1 MADEN
6 LKIFNSR
13 GEYKM
18 SEDDTFKFAKSVA
31 LESAEKILDT
41 DVKNFLH
48 DKFKNLD
55 DDDIDKISEKF
66 LTKNEP
72 HFIREN
78 LSNGDMI
85 CYAEIQSEIS
95 LTDLDNFMKNFDVFK
110 LEKKVDEQK
119 KIIDE
124 FQYKLELF
132 QKFLPDLI
140 RKEID
145 VKNNP
150 NDVWEY
156 YSRGNT
162 YLHLKN
168 YSQAIEDYTKIIK
181 LNPNYVLAYNNC
193 GDAYYNLKN
202 YSQSIEDDTQ
212 VIKLDPNFAGA
223 YYNRGEAHYYSENY
237 LQAIE
242 DYTQAIKLDPN
253 DAASYYSRGLAYKE
267 IGENEKAEKDFA
279 KARELYQK
287 KILQK
292 LVNFLEDKNKKN

>member
-31 LESAEKILDT
+31 LESAEKILDA
-41 DVKNFLH
+41 DVKNFLL

-95 LTDLDNFMKNFDVFK
+95 LTDLNNFMKNFDVFK

-124 FQYKLELF
+124 LQNKLELF
-132 QKFLPDLI
+132 QEFLPALI
-140 RKEID
+140 REEID

-150 NDVWEY
+150 KSEVAY
-156 YSRGNT
+156 YNRGNA
-162 YLHLKN
+162 YSDLKN
-168 YSQAIEDYTKIIK
+168 YSQAIEDYTQAIK
-181 LNPNYVLAYNNC
+181 LNPNYASAYNNR
-193 GDAYYNLKN
+193 AWTYYLMKN
-202 YSQSIEDDTQ
+202 YSNALPDANTAISLNNNDSDLYDTRAQ
-212 VIKLDPNFAGA
+212 I
-223 YYNRGEAHYYSENY
+223 
-237 LQAIE
+237 
-242 DYTQAIKLDPN
+242 
-253 DAASYYSRGLAYKE
+253 YKAMGRNAE
-267 IGENEKAEKDFA
+267 AEKDFA
-279 KARELYQK
+279 KARELGY
-287 KILQK
+287 
-292 LVNFLEDKNKKN
+292 EG

>member
-1 MADEN
+1 MADKN

-31 LESAEKILDT
+31 LESAEKILDA
-41 DVKNFLH
+41 DVKNFLL

-55 DDDIDKISEKF
+55 DEDIDKISEKF

-85 CYAEIQSEIS
+85 CYAEIRAEIS

-124 FQYKLELF
+124 LQNKLELF

-140 RKEID
+140 EAGIE

-150 NDVWEY
+150 EDAEAY
-156 YSRGNT
+156 YNRGIA
-162 YLHLKN
+162 YADLKN
-168 YSQAIEDYTKIIK
+168 YSQAIEDYTQAIK
-181 LNPNYVLAYNNC
+181 LNPNYASAYNNR
-193 GDAYYNLKN
+193 AWTYYLMKN
-202 YSQSIEDDTQ
+202 YSNALPDANTAISLNNNDSDLYDTRAQ
-212 VIKLDPNFAGA
+212 I
-223 YYNRGEAHYYSENY
+223 
-237 LQAIE
+237 
-242 DYTQAIKLDPN
+242 
-253 DAASYYSRGLAYKE
+253 YKAMGRNAE
-267 IGENEKAEKDFA
+267 AEKDFA
-279 KARELYQK
+279 KERELGYK
-287 KILQK
+287 
-292 LVNFLEDKNKKN
+292 E

>member
-1 MADEN
+1 MADKN
-6 LKIFNSR
+6 LKVFNSR

-31 LESAEKILDT
+31 LESAEKILDA

-72 HFIREN
+72 NFIREN

-85 CYAEIQSEIS
+85 CYAEIQAEIS
-95 LTDLDNFMKNFDVFK
+95 LTDLDNLMKNFSNFK

-124 FQYKLELF
+124 LQNKLERF

-150 NDVWEY
+150 EAELAYFN
-156 YSRGNT
+156 RGII
-162 YLHLKN
+162 YKYLKN
-168 YSQAIEDYTKIIK
+168 YSQAIEDYTQAIK
-181 LNPNYVLAYNNC
+181 LNPNYAR
-193 GDAYYNLKN
+193 AYYERGNAYKNLEN
-202 YSQSIEDDTQ
+202 YS
-212 VIKLDPNFAGA
+212 
-223 YYNRGEAHYYSENY
+223 
-237 LQAIE
+237 QAIE
-242 DYTQAIKLDPN
+242 DYTQAIKLNPN
-253 DAASYYSRGLAYKE
+253 FGRVYYNRGLAYKE

-279 KARELYQK
+279 KAREL
-287 KILQK
+287 I
-292 LVNFLEDKNKKN
+292 FEG

>member
-1 MADEN
+1 
-6 LKIFNSR
+6 
-13 GEYKM
+13 M

-31 LESAEKILDT
+31 LESAEKILDA

-48 DKFKNLD
+48 DKFKNLND
-55 DDDIDKISEKF
+55 KDIDKISEKF

-95 LTDLDNFMKNFDVFK
+95 LTDLNNFMKNFDVFK

-124 FQYKLELF
+124 LQNKLELF
-132 QKFLPDLI
+132 QKFFPDLI
-140 RKEID
+140 KAEID

-181 LNPNYVLAYNNC
+181 LNPNYVWAYNNR
-193 GDAYYNLKN
+193 GDTYYNLKN
-202 YSQSIEDDTQ
+202 YSQAIEDDTQ

-223 YYNRGEAHYYSENY
+223 YYNRGVAYYNLKNY
-237 LQAIE
+237 SQAIE
-242 DYTQAIKLDPN
+242 DYTQSIKLNPK
-253 DAASYYSRGLAYKE
+253 DAAAYYNRGIAYKE

-279 KARELYQK
+279 KACELYQK

-292 LVNFLEDKNKKN
+292 LVKFMEDKNKKN